1 MIDIHSHI
9 LPGVDDG
16 ARTLTDSVDIVR
28 EMAEMGITDV
38 IATPHYMSETQ
49 YVSLRRNNLMLV
61 GQLKQA
67 LADEGIK
74 VNVYLGNE
82 IYIDNGI
89 LELLEAKK
97 ISTLAGSKY
106 LLIEIPLNEEFPNYE
121 DIFLE
126 LMNMGYKVILAHPER
141 YLVVQN
147 DFSVVRELYEMGVL
161 LQGNLGS
168 MVGKYGSGAKKV
180 IKRLVKEKMI
190 FAFGTDTHHTGGLEQ
205 MRSAQKKLKKYYSDS
220 ELEKVLVGNARKIIV
235 G

>member
-28 EMAEMGITDV
+28 EMALLGVTDV
-38 IATPHYMSETQ
+38 IATSHYMAETQ
-49 YVSLRRNNLMLV
+49 FVSPRRNNLVLV

-67 LADEGIK
+67 LANEGIR
-74 VNVYLGNE
+74 VNVHLGNE

-89 LELLEAKK
+89 VELLGSKK
-97 ISTLAGSKY
+97 ISSLAGSRY
-106 LLIEIPLNEEFPNYE
+106 LLIEIPLNEEFPNYQ

-126 LMNMGYKVILAHPER
+126 LMNMGYKVLLAHPER
-141 YLVVQN
+141 YTIVQN
-147 DFSVVRELYEMGVL
+147 DYSVVEELCEMGVL

-168 MVGKYGSGAKKV
+168 IVGKYGNNAKKV
-180 IKRLVKEKMI
+180 MKRLVKEKRI
-190 FAFGTDTHHTGGLEQ
+190 FAFGSDTHHVGGLEQ
-205 MRSAQKKLKKYYSDS
+205 MRAAQKKLAKYYSDD
-220 ELEKVLVGNARKIIV
+220 ELEKVLVKNARKIIV